1 MDVKTFYKISYGLY
15 IVCSKIDTRYNGQ
28 IVNTVF
34 QVTSEPPTIAVSI
47 NNKNLTYEYINN
59 SKVFTVSILSKNT
72 DMKLI
77 GNFGFKSGREI
88 NKFNNVNYKIGVTG
102 VPIIIDDVIGYIEAE
117 LINSLNLGSHT
128 VFIGKVISAEI
139 LKEDEPMTYAY
150 YHNIKKGISTENAP
164 TYIKKEDKETI
175 TKSERYVCSVC
186 GYIYDPEL
194 GDPDSGIKPGTPFE
208 LLPETWV
215 CPVCGVGKDK
225 FVKET

>member
-150 YHNIKKGISTENAP
+150 YHNVKKGISPENAP
-164 TYIKKEDKETI
+164 TYIKKEVKETT

-225 FVKET
+225 FVKEI

>member
-150 YHNIKKGISTENAP
+150 YHNIKKGISPENAP
-164 TYIKKEDKETI
+164 TYIKKEVKETT